1 MFSDF
6 ITEKIR
12 KKNKGRTKK
21 KKRKREIL
29 SKFPCPPKKTK
40 HQKKSLLVP
49 VKLSAALELSRREG
63 EEDVEASRGSVVV
76 LNGQSSAGRARCRF
90 LYKAEAESVEL
101 GFAVLCWESLGN
113 FPIAAFCSSG
123 FYTFLSS

>member
-12 KKNKGRTKK
+12 KKNKDR
-21 KKRKREIL
+21 
-29 SKFPCPPKKTK
+29 SKNKEERNPFKISLPTQKTK